1 LKCVLV
7 ILVDAFRYDYLS
19 EKCTPFIYSICK
31 QGFYAPLRPIL
42 GFSDAIRATIFT
54 GTYPDVHN
62 YWIMYRYSPETS
74 PFRMFKALKFIDYI
88 PIGLLKRGI
97 KFVLSATL
105 CKFLGEIY
113 DYHELTVRNIPF
125 NIIHFFD
132 FTSKKSILFPR
143 VLNGLP
149 TLFDVLRDHDVK
161 FTYLDSTKLRGRL
174 LHDLR
179 MLNPDVQVIIAYLHY
194 LDYAAHRHGLNS
206 PHFWVQIK
214 NIDETI
220 KSIVNSAKQRFGN
233 KLNVIIFSDH
243 GMAQTT
249 EFLNFERFMHH
260 KKFGEE
266 FLFFLDS
273 TMVRLWYI
281 NPNVKEEVRRVFHR
295 LGYGTF
301 LSEKEKKEL
310 RINFNH
316 RYYGDDIYLIK
327 PGFSI
332 FSNFISLLKPK
343 AMHAYHPKYDHQLG
357 IAIFSGEEFES
368 IKQDIKFTEL
378 VDIMPTILD
387 VLGLEIPTTC
397 VGRSLLRR

>member
-1 LKCVLV
+1 MKCLLA
-7 ILVDAFRYDYLS
+7 ILVDAFRYDFLS
-19 EKCTPFIYSICK
+19 EKYTPFLYSICR
-31 QGFYAPLRPIL
+31 QGFCAPLRPIL

-54 GTYPDVHN
+54 GTYPNVHN

-74 PFRMFKALKFIDYI
+74 PFRMFKVLKFIDYI
-88 PIGLLKRGI
+88 PVGLLKRGL

-113 DYHELTVRNIPF
+113 GYNELTVRNIPF

-132 FTSKKSILFPR
+132 FTLKRSMLFPR

-149 TLFDVLRDHDVK
+149 TLFDVLRDHNVK

-174 LHDLR
+174 LHNLI
-179 MLNPDVQVIIAYLHY
+179 MLDPDVQVIIVYLHY

-206 PHFWVQIK
+206 PHFWVQVK
-214 NIDETI
+214 NIDKTV
-220 KSIVNSAKQRFGN
+220 KSIVNSAKQRFGD
-233 KLNVIIFSDH
+233 KLDVIIFSDH
-243 GMAQTT
+243 GMVETT

-273 TMVRLWYI
+273 TMVRLWYM
-281 NPNVKEEVRRVFHR
+281 NPHVKEEVRRLFRR

-301 LSEKEKKEL
+301 LSEEEKREL

-316 RYYGDDIYLIK
+316 RYYGDDIYLLK
-327 PGFSI
+327 PRFSI
-332 FSNFISLLKPK
+332 FSNFISWLKPK
-343 AMHAYHPKYDHQLG
+343 AMHAYHPKYGHQLG
-357 IAIFSGEEFES
+357 IAIFSGEGLGS
-368 IKQDIKFTEL
+368 VDQDIKLIEL

-387 VLGLEIPTTC
+387 VLGLGIPATC
-397 VGRSLLRR
+397 EGKSLLRR